1 MHMLVCCIYAV
12 QYAQAQKDL
21 ANEEK
26 NKKKKQKP
34 RDGGWFSWMWWGGDS
49 DDDDSDDVVMDETI
63 QVPKPS
69 EQYLGAAQH
78 NLLSVAFVPVCHHDV
93 MYLLTDTGHWLDD
106 LTAEERNELFKGVG
120 YVENI
125 NTKSSPDVSI
135 DFAGC

>member
-1 MHMLVCCIYAV
+1 MLVCCIYAV

-49 DDDDSDDVVMDETI
+49 DDDDSDDVMDETI

-69 EQYLGAAQH
+69 ERYFGCRPA
-78 NLLSVAFVPVCHHDV
+78 NFVSCCIRTS
-93 MYLLTDTGHWLDD
+93 M
-106 LTAEERNELFKGVG
+106 
-120 YVENI
+120 
-125 NTKSSPDVSI
+125 SP
-135 DFAGC
+135 